1 MIYLDGSE
9 LNCDILHQI
18 ALGAEV
24 GITEEVIQRM
34 EKNAIT
40 AIDSRGVLE
49 GKRRWIMGFAKQTSI
64 KEPNQDL
71 IRDFILGHC
80 AGVGEPLEPLFVR
93 AAIAARAHVLMTGYS
108 GARPITVQKMLEML
122 NSNRIPSVP
131 SQGSVGAA
139 GDLAPMAHIARA
151 LCGYCKK
158 SYLDTPLEPTP
169 KEALA
174 LINGVSLSAG
184 IAAIVVV
191 RAKRLLQA
199 AVVAA
204 ALTMEVIKANSQ
216 CIDSRVLSLRG
227 HPDVEPIGA
236 SLRFLLEGSQ
246 RVHDSQRPDAFSLRC
261 GPSVM
266 GAIRRTFLFVEEEVN
281 HELNGTS
288 DNPLHIDGQ
297 WFEAGH
303 FHGASLG
310 MAMDHLKTACAQLAT
325 LSERRTFRMTH
336 GKLSQELPSFLVE
349 GTGLNSGFMIAQ
361 YTAAALASEI
371 KGLAHPA
378 SVDSIPTV
386 QHHEDHVSMAPIA
399 ARMALQSLECLA
411 DIIAIELLLGAQALD
426 LRQRDDGYQAPKQL
440 QKLHQAIRQKVEF
453 WDDDDVLHPAISSLS
468 QMVRDGHI
476 DDICPIPMLYT

>member
-1 MIYLDGSE
+1 MMLLNGNC
-9 LNCDILHQI
+9 LNCNMLHQI
-18 ALGAEV
+18 ALGERV
-24 GITEEVIQRM
+24 EISEEVISNM
-34 EKNAIT
+34 AKNSQT
-40 AIDSRGVLE
+40 AIDSRGILE
-49 GKRRWIMGFAKQTSI
+49 GKRRWLMGQKKVPTQQ
-64 KEPNQDL
+64 EHNNDL
-71 IRDFILGHC
+71 IKDFILGHC
-80 AGVGEPLEPLFVR
+80 AGVGEELDPILVR
-93 AAIAARAHVLMTGYS
+93 AAMAARANVLAAGFS
-108 GARPITVQKMLEML
+108 GARPIAVQKILEML
-122 NSNRIPSVP
+122 NKNIIPKVP

-151 LCGYCKK
+151 LCGYSKQI
-158 SYLDTPLEPTP
+158 YLQEPLDPTP

-184 IAAIVVV
+184 ISAVVVV
-191 RAKRLLQA
+191 RAKRLLHA

-204 ALTMEVIKANSQ
+204 GLTMEVVKANSQ
-216 CIDSRVLSLRG
+216 CIDEKVLSLRG

-236 SLRFLLEGSQ
+236 ALRSILRDSK
-246 RVHDSQRPDAFSLRC
+246 RVHPQQRPDAFSLRC

-288 DNPLHIDGQ
+288 DNPLHIDGE

-303 FHGASLG
+303 FHGASIA

-325 LSERRTFRMTH
+325 LSERRIFRMTH
-336 GKLSQELPSFLVE
+336 GKLSQELPSFLVK

-386 QHHEDHVSMAPIA
+386 QHHEDHVSMAPIS

-426 LRQRDDGYQAPKQL
+426 LRFRVDGSSSPKKL
-440 QKLHQAIRQKVEF
+440 QKLHQEIRQRVAF
-453 WDDDDVLHPAISSLS
+453 WEDDEVLHPAISELS
-468 QMVRDGHI
+468 RLVRDGEI
-476 DDICPIPMLYT
+476 GKICPLEELF